1 MKRLL
6 LLRHAKS
13 SWGEANLSDYDRPLN
28 DRGRHDA
35 PRIGRLLRQED
46 LVPDLIVA
54 SSAKRAATT
63 AKLVAE
69 TASFEGEL
77 RYTDKLYLA
86 EPEAYIA
93 LARRVDEA
101 VNTLMLVGHNPGIQ
115 ELVALLTGQDER
127 MATAT
132 LACVAMPIK
141 LWAELAADEKY
152 ELQGVWLPREL

>member
-28 DRGRHDA
+28 DRGWHDA

-115 ELVALLTGQDER
+115 ELITLLTGQDER

>member
-13 SWGEANLSDYDRPLN
+13 SWGEGNLADYDRPLN

-35 PRIGRLLRQED
+35 PRMGWLLRQED
-46 LVPDLIVA
+46 LVPDMIIT
-54 SSAKRAATT
+54 SSAKRAAST
-63 AKLVAE
+63 AELVAE
-69 TASFEGEL
+69 AASFEGEL
-77 RYTDKLYLA
+77 RYTNNLYLA

-115 ELVALLTGQDER
+115 ELVALLTAKDER
-127 MATAT
+127 MATAN

-141 LWAELAADEKY
+141 VWSELDADEQY
-152 ELQGVWLPREL
+152 ELQGVWRPREL

>member
-13 SWGEANLSDYDRPLN
+13 SWGQTNLSDYDRSLN
-28 DRGRHDA
+28 DRGRRDA
-35 PRIGRLLRQED
+35 PRIGRLLREEG
-46 LVPDLIVA
+46 LVPNLIVA
-54 SSAKRAATT
+54 SSARRATT
-63 AKLVAE
+63 TAELVAE
-69 TASFEGEL
+69 AASFEGEL

-86 EPEAYIA
+86 EPGAYIA

-115 ELVALLTGQDER
+115 ELVALLTGRDER

-132 LACVAMPIK
+132 LACVALPIK
-141 LWAELAADEKY
+141 LWSKLAADGKY
-152 ELQGVWLPREL
+152 ELQNIWWPREL